1 MNQDALR
8 TRLSIELEAVTRDA
22 RTAAAGL
29 SDEQLQWSDG
39 SGWSIAQIFEHL
51 VLSTDAYVAKIRG
64 RIFSPNAVH
73 VAAGTEAEWEPS
85 LMGWMLV
92 RRMRSPRPLPAP
104 RIFMPGPTPRA
115 DVVNAFAQR
124 QKTFTYL
131 LRASSALYW
140 SRVRAT
146 SPVSAWIRM
155 NLGDAFTVLIVH
167 QQRHV
172 GQMDRVRQQM
182 QFPAEV
188 RARA

>member
-22 RTAAAGL
+22 LTAAAGL
-29 SDEQLQWSDG
+29 SDEQLRWSDG
-39 SGWSIAQIFEHL
+39 SGWSIAQVFEHL

-64 RIFSPNAVH
+64 KIFSPHAVH
-73 VAAGTEAEWEPS
+73 VAAETEAEWEPS

-104 RIFMPGPTPRA
+104 RIFIPGPTPRE
-115 DVVNAFAQR
+115 DVVNAFVQR

-131 LRASSALYW
+131 LRSSSALYW

-146 SPVSAWIRM
+146 SPVSAMIRM
-155 NLGDAFTVLIVH
+155 NLGDAFSVLIVH

-172 GQMDRVRQQM
+172 GQMERVRQRM
-182 QFPAEV
+182 QFPAGV
-188 RARA
+188 PARA